1 CPKPRTD
8 DLPLRVAFRCRGY
21 AARNIVR
28 ERQLHCPAEI
38 KSHHQATMT
47 LVSVVMPAYNAA
59 EWIAES
65 IESVLQQSYQ
75 DLEIILVDDG
85 STDRTAEI
93 AKNILQNG
101 PFLYQILHQENTGPS
116 AARNRGW
123 RVARGRWIQFLDAD
137 DLIHPCKIETQMAE
151 ASGKVADVIY
161 SDWQRLR
168 WADGVWEK
176 EKYIYRPVIS
186 EDAPADLLRNENCMT
201 RGSQLIRLSALRELG
216 GFDESHR
223 FVEDVELD
231 IKIAIANGVFVKA
244 ASSGPLFWYRDRPQ
258 SLSKSNQTQFVEAC
272 IRNARLVAQHILHS
286 QQCLPKSVEAV
297 VDVYSHAAR
306 YLADNDWKRFEQIVT
321 EIEALRPG
329 FVPKAPL
336 ALRRLSRVV
345 GYKNAERIAVF

>member
-1 CPKPRTD
+1 M
-8 DLPLRVAFRCRGY
+8 
-21 AARNIVR
+21 
-28 ERQLHCPAEI
+28 
-38 KSHHQATMT
+38 S
-47 LVSVVMPAYNAA
+47 LVTVVIPAYNAA

-65 IESVLQQSYQ
+65 VGSVLQQTYP
-75 DLEIILVDDG
+75 DLEIILIDDG
-85 STDRTAEI
+85 STDRTVEI
-93 AKNILQNG
+93 AECILRKGRFQ
-101 PFLYQILHQENTGPS
+101 YQILHQTNMGPS

-137 DLIHPCKIETQMAE
+137 DLIHPCKIETQMTE
-151 ASGKVADVIY
+151 GSDRVADVIY

-168 WADGVWEK
+168 WADGSWEK

-186 EDAPADLLRNENCMT
+186 EDAAADLLRNENFIAL
-201 RGSQLIRLSALRELG
+201 GSQLIRLSALRQLG

-223 FVEDVELD
+223 FVEDVELYV
-231 IKIAIANGVFVKA
+231 KIAVRNGVFVKA

-258 SLSKSNQTQFVEAC
+258 SLSKSNQKLFVEAC
-272 IRNARLVAQHILHS
+272 IRNARLVAQHIQQS

-306 YLADNDWKRFEQIVT
+306 YFADNDWKRFEQILT

-345 GYKNAERIAVF
+345 GYKNAERIAVFYRGMKRDARSW